1 MPPWRVRSSGSR
13 LLIAEVH
20 SRIDDFSAFEGS
32 ISAVGFVKKA
42 EDLSNKMFVLYEFA
56 RTEGRAWGVAERER
70 LRTSTAELKP
80 CIYKRR

>member
-1 MPPWRVRSSGSR
+1 MPPWRVRSSSSR

-56 RTEGRAWGVAERER
+56 RTEGRATCVSSGAAWRGGR
-70 LRTSTAELKP
+70 
-80 CIYKRR
+80 